1 MRERLFRLPAPGLRT
16 KLAAAIALVAAVA
29 IGASFPAVYSGTG
42 SRLRAQIDASLHTQ
56 AAEWAQFS
64 ARSALTPPAALTR
77 VARRFLANQR
87 YHPESLV
94 IAIQVSGGRTLSSD
108 PELLA
113 GDEAHGTAGA
123 LLAAPGGLSD
133 RVVPGAGPMRVLSE
147 PILAGARRVGTARF
161 ANPLR
166 PVSDAQTSVLQTFAL
181 VGGLALAAA
190 ILAGVGLAVVITAP
204 LRRIAAVAEVAAT
217 GDLSVRAGAIKG
229 RDEVAML
236 ARRFDQ
242 MLARLERA
250 FARQR
255 QFVSDASHELR
266 TPLAVARAQVELLDR
281 EHDPDRRHE
290 SHATLLRRLDE
301 IDRLIAD
308 MLTLASAEGGH
319 LVEPAEFDL
328 AGFFDDIS
336 RELPLFGDR
345 DFSVTAVDGTLLAD
359 QGRLTQ
365 VIRNLVRNAV
375 THTHAG
381 DRIAITASVHGE
393 RLQIAV
399 SDTGAGIPADQLE
412 RIFERFHRVEQS
424 RSRDRG
430 GTGLGLPIARAIVEA
445 HGGWIRAEA
454 SSSGQGATLRF
465 ELPGYVPPPRWAAA
479 SVLTAGRDPGPH

>member
-1 MRERLFRLPAPGLRT
+1 VRERLPAAGLRT
-16 KLAAAIALVAAVA
+16 KLAAAIALVAALA

-42 SRLRAQIDASLHTQ
+42 SRLRAQIDASLRTQ
-56 AAEWAQFS
+56 SAEWAQFS
-64 ARSALTPPAALTR
+64 TRSSLSTPAALTL
-77 VARRFLANQR
+77 VAQHFLANQR

-94 IAIQVSGGRTLSSD
+94 IVVQVLGGRTLSSD

-113 GDEAHGTAGA
+113 GDEARGAAGS
-123 LLAAPGGLSD
+123 LLAAPAGLSD
-133 RVVPGAGPMRVLSE
+133 RVVAGAGPMRVLSE
-147 PILAGARRVGTARF
+147 PILAGARRVGTVRF

-166 PVSDAQTSVLQTFAL
+166 PVSDAQASVLQTFAL
-181 VGGLALAAA
+181 VGALLLAAA
-190 ILAGVGLAVVITAP
+190 ILAGVGLAAIITAP

-217 GDLSVRAGAIKG
+217 GDLSVRAGAIRG
-229 RDEVAML
+229 RDEVAVL

-281 EHDPDRRHE
+281 EHDAQRRHE
-290 SHATLLRRLDE
+290 SHITLLRRLDE

-319 LVEPAEFDL
+319 LIEPAEFDL
-328 AGFFDDIS
+328 EGFFDDIG
-336 RELPLFGDR
+336 RELPLFGER
-345 DFSVTAVDGTLLAD
+345 DYSLTPVAGTLVAD

-375 THTHAG
+375 THTHPG
-381 DRIAITASVHGE
+381 DRIAIVASVHGD

-399 SDTGAGIPADQLE
+399 SDTGPGIPADQLE
-412 RIFERFHRVEQS
+412 WVFERFHRVEQS

-445 HGGWIRAEA
+445 HGGWIRAEPA
-454 SSSGQGATLRF
+454 SSGQGATLRL
-465 ELPGYVPPPRWAAA
+465 ELPGYAPPPRWAAA
-479 SVLTAGRDPGPH
+479 TVLTAGHDPGPG